1 MSLKKIAN
9 ELGLS
14 STTVSRALNGYD
26 DVAAETRERII
37 DAAKRLG
44 YQPNSLA
51 RRLKM
56 GRTDAI
62 ALAYPSRPRVLNNS
76 TFLEMISWIGI
87 ELGKRGLDLLLIP
100 DEPGEKYQ
108 SLIHLV
114 ETRRVDALIV
124 AHTQPEDFRL
134 QYLQKQNFPF
144 LALGRS
150 HLPKPYA
157 WFDFDNHAGAS
168 LAVKRLLELGH
179 QRIAFVS
186 TDARISYVDQ
196 RLQGYVQTMSEAGL
210 MPLAGYLQKA

>member
-144 LALGRS
+144 LALG
-150 HLPKPYA
+150 A
-157 WFDFDNHAGAS
+157 
-168 LAVKRLLELGH
+168 
-179 QRIAFVS
+179 
-186 TDARISYVDQ
+186 
-196 RLQGYVQTMSEAGL
+196 
-210 MPLAGYLQKA
+210 

>member
-108 SLIHLV
+108 SLI
-114 ETRRVDALIV
+114 
-124 AHTQPEDFRL
+124 P
-134 QYLQKQNFPF
+134 
-144 LALGRS
+144 LGGN
-150 HLPKPYA
+150 A
-157 WFDFDNHAGAS
+157 
-168 LAVKRLLELGH
+168 
-179 QRIAFVS
+179 
-186 TDARISYVDQ
+186 
-196 RLQGYVQTMSEAGL
+196 
-210 MPLAGYLQKA
+210 